1 MSQSVRQSNL
11 FAAEDWRRIYRAFL
25 KVNFTSYDFDTIRQS
40 LVEYIRLNYPED
52 FNDFIDSSEFIT
64 IIDLLAWLGQSL
76 AYRVDVNVRENF
88 VDTAERR
95 ESIIRLANL
104 LSYSPKR
111 NKASQGFLKVVG
123 VKTNADV
130 IDSNGSNL
138 NNIRINWND
147 PNNPD
152 WAEQFVLI
160 MNSAFLPSNRF
171 GQPVQQGTDK
181 NNVRTQVYQLNTA
194 VLSNPGIFGFT
205 SNVDGI
211 SVPFENV
218 NISYSDERG
227 FEERPPNPFDTWHLL
242 YRNDGQGNQ
251 SKNTGFFTYFKQG
264 VLQFQDFNI
273 EIPIE
278 NRILDINIDN
288 INEDDVWVQNINQD
302 GSVDINWTKIPSV
315 ANSNII
321 YNNISRRNRNIFSVE
336 TRPNDQISIR
346 FSDGRFGNV
355 AFGLIR
361 VYNRV
366 SIGQRITINPNN
378 IQNVSISI
386 PYITQNNLRKNLT
399 LFLSLQ
405 ETITNGSAAES
416 NEDITINASQVYYTQ
431 NRMVSG
437 EDYNVFPL
445 SDPGILKCKAIN
457 RTYSG
462 HNRFVDI
469 NDPTGSFQNTNV
481 IGDDGIIYREIDN
494 IRQEVLVSD
503 NLTPEQI
510 LSNTISNLF
519 SNQVFKN
526 FMIDAVLNYAPLCPA
541 FSNLFVPALPNPEQ
555 LMWDR
560 VTGSNVSSTG
570 RFVSSTNP
578 LPVSPIVNAIN
589 VGLGTPASNALDS
602 ILEGSLIKF
611 KTAGWVAVDSIIDN
625 GAGIGNGFTNGFG
638 NIRLKESVEEG
649 DIVEYVLPPIRY
661 TLTTD
666 EIESIRIQLETN
678 ATFGLFYNIST
689 QRWEILNSPVN
700 GFSDTFNYCDD
711 ANRWMILFENKS
723 SGGVLWVITA
733 RGIKYIFESE
743 EDVRFFFVNRFRT
756 VSRETGQSKTDEIT
770 VFKTNPTLEAD
781 IGSSNVFSSTS
792 QYFVGDIVNFNN
804 SLYQARITNGPGNFN
819 PNQWISVCP
828 SLGRDIGITLIDNFT
843 YPDGY
848 IEPRRVEVSFKDSD
862 QDGIVDDPTIFN
874 DLIFGST
881 DPLSITANNIV
892 FWERYI
898 SYDGYENLRPISNI
912 KRFVGTT
919 LQDAI
924 NQMNNNF
931 INLSTRSSWAN
942 GNIAVAI
949 DGTTGK
955 GQFYRFR
962 TDVVYQSS
970 DTVPPGFSVGDIKL
984 PGDQIIQDQTEFSF
998 AVGRNKIN
1006 FLWQHYAPI
1015 DQRIDPSRSNIIDLY
1030 TLTSEYDF
1038 LLRQYLN
1045 SDNPNDP
1052 EPQSPSSTQ
1061 LAIQY
1066 NELEDIRMISDQIIW
1081 HPTKYRLLF
1090 GIKAEEELRARFKV
1104 IKLASATLSD
1114 GEIRAQIIN
1123 RTNAYFNINNWDFG
1137 DTFYFSELAAYIH
1150 QGLALQIAS
1159 IVLVPVNDN
1168 SRFGNLYE
1176 VRSEPDE
1183 IFISAA
1189 TVNDIDIIPVN
1200 TETAL
1205 RVNR

>member
-64 IIDLLAWLGQSL
+64 IIDMLSWLGQSL
-76 AYRVDVNVRENF
+76 AYRVDLNVRENF

-111 NKASQGFLKVVG
+111 NQASQGFLKVVG
-123 VKTNADV
+123 VRTTADV

-147 PNNPD
+147 SNNPD

-160 MNSAFLPSNRF
+160 MNSAFLTSNRF
-171 GQPVQQGTDK
+171 GQPVQQGTDQ

-205 SNVDGI
+205 SNVDGT

-218 NISYSDERG
+218 NISYSDEKG
-227 FEERPPNPFDTWHLL
+227 FEERAPNPFDTWHLL

-251 SKNTGFFTYFKQG
+251 SKNTGFFTFFKQG

-278 NRILDINIDN
+278 NRILDINTNN

-302 GSVDINWTKIPSV
+302 GSVEINWSKIPSV

-321 YNNISRRNRNIFSVE
+321 YNNIPRRNREIFSVE

-355 AFGLIR
+355 AFGLTR
-361 VYNRV
+361 VYHRV
-366 SIGQRITINPNN
+366 SIGQRLTINPNS

-386 PYITQNNLRKNLT
+386 PYITQNSLRKTLT

-405 ETITNGSAAES
+405 ETITNGSVAES
-416 NEDITINASQVYYTQ
+416 NDDIAINASQVYYTQ

-445 SDPGILKCKAIN
+445 SNPGILKCKAIN

-462 HNRFVDI
+462 HNRFIDI

-481 IGDDGIIYREIDN
+481 IGDDGLIYRETAN
-494 IRQEVLVSD
+494 IRQEVLASD

-510 LSNTISNLF
+510 LSNTISNIF
-519 SNQVFKN
+519 SNQIFKN
-526 FMIDAVLNYAPLCPA
+526 FMLDAVLNYAPLCPA
-541 FSNLFVPALPNPEQ
+541 FDNLFIPVLPVPEQ

-560 VTGSNVSSTG
+560 VTGSNTSSTG
-570 RFVSSTNP
+570 RFVSSINT

-589 VGLGTPASNALDS
+589 VGLSNPASTALDV

-611 KTAGWVAVDSIIDN
+611 RDAGWVAIDSVIDN

-638 NIRLKESVEEG
+638 NIRPKESVEEG
-649 DIVEYVLPPIRY
+649 DVVQQVLPPIRY
-661 TLTTD
+661 TLSTD
-666 EIESIRIQLETN
+666 ETESIRLQLEAN
-678 ATFGLFYNIST
+678 ATFAVFYNIST
-689 QRWEILNSPVN
+689 QRWEIINSPVN
-700 GFSDTFNYCDD
+700 GFLENFDYCNN

-723 SGGVLWVITA
+723 SGGVLWTITA
-733 RGIKYIFESE
+733 RGIKYVFESE
-743 EDVRFFFVNRFRT
+743 EDVRFFFVNRFRS
-756 VSRETGQSKTDEIT
+756 VSKETGQSNTDKIT
-770 VFKTNPTLEAD
+770 VFKTNSTLEAD
-781 IGSSNVFSSTS
+781 IGASNIFSSTR
-792 QYFVGDIVNFNN
+792 QYFIDEIVNFKNT
-804 SLYQARITNGPGNFN
+804 LYQARVTNGPGQFISAN
-819 PNQWISVCP
+819 WITICP
-828 SLGRDIGITLIDNFT
+828 SLGRDIAITPIDNFT

-848 IEPRRVEVSFKDSD
+848 IEPRRIEVSFRDTD

-874 DLIFGST
+874 NLIFGNSN
-881 DPLSITANNIV
+881 PLNITTNNII
-892 FWERYI
+892 FWEKYV
-898 SYDGYENLRPISNI
+898 SYDGYENLRPIKNV
-912 KRFVGTT
+912 KRFISNS
-919 LQDAI
+919 LQNAI
-924 NQMNNNF
+924 IQMNNNF
-931 INLSTRSSWAN
+931 INLSTRSSWSN
-942 GNIAVAI
+942 GDLAVVI
-949 DGTTGK
+949 DSNSGL

-962 TDVVYQSS
+962 TDVVYQPS
-970 DTVPPGFSVGDIKL
+970 DTIPPGVSVGDIKL
-984 PGDQIIQDQTEFSF
+984 PGDQIVQDQTEFSF
-998 AVGRNKIN
+998 AVGRNNIN
-1006 FLWQHYAPI
+1006 FLWQHLAPI

-1045 SDNPNDP
+1045 SDNPNDVMP
-1052 EPQSPSSTQ
+1052 ESPSSTQ

-1066 NELEDIRMISDQIIW
+1066 NELEDVRMISDQIIW

-1090 GIKAEEELRARFKV
+1090 GIRAEEELRARIKV

-1114 GEIRAQIIN
+1114 GEIRAQIISRIN
-1123 RTNAYFNINNWDFG
+1123 TYFDINNWDFG
-1137 DTFYFSELAAYIH
+1137 DTFYFSEMAAFIH

-1159 IVLVPVNDN
+1159 VVLVPVNDN

-1189 TVNDIDIIPVN
+1189 TVSDIDIIPVN

>member
-40 LVEYIRLNYPED
+40 LVEYIRINYPED

-76 AYRVDVNVRENF
+76 AYRVDLNVRENF

-111 NKASQGFLKVVG
+111 NQASQGFLKIIG
-123 VKTNADV
+123 VRTTSDV
-130 IDSNGSNL
+130 IDSNGTNL

-160 MNSAFLPSNRF
+160 MNNAFLTSNKF
-171 GQPVQQGTDK
+171 GQPVQQGTDQ
-181 NNVRTQVYQLNTA
+181 NNVRTQVYQLNTT

-205 SNVDGI
+205 SNIDGI

-218 NISYSDERG
+218 NISYSDENG
-227 FEERPPNPFDTWHLL
+227 FEERAPNPFDTWHLL

-264 VLQFQDFNI
+264 TLQFQDFNI
-273 EIPIE
+273 EIPVE
-278 NRILDINIDN
+278 NRVLDINTN
-288 INEDDVWVQNINQD
+288 NVNEDDVWVQTINDD
-302 GSVDINWTKIPSV
+302 GSVDTNWVKVPSV

-321 YNNISRRNRNIFSVE
+321 YNNVPRKERNIFSVE
-336 TRPNDQISIR
+336 TRINDQISIR

-355 AFGLIR
+355 AFGLTR
-361 VYNRV
+361 VYHRA
-366 SIGQRITINPNN
+366 SIGQRLTINPNN
-378 IQNVSISI
+378 IQNVAISI
-386 PYITQNNLRKNLT
+386 PYITQNNLRKTLT

-405 ETITNGSAAES
+405 ETITNGSVAE
-416 NEDITINASQVYYTQ
+416 NNQDIAINASQVYYTQ

-445 SDPGILKCKAIN
+445 SNPGILKVKAIN

-462 HNRFVDI
+462 HNRFIDI

-481 IGDDGIIYREIDN
+481 IGDDGIVYREIDN
-494 IRQEVLVSD
+494 IRQEVLSSD

-510 LSNTISNLF
+510 LSVTINNIF

-526 FMIDAVLNYAPLCPA
+526 FMIDAILNYAPLCPEY
-541 FSNLFVPALPNPEQ
+541 NKLFVPSLPFPEE

-560 VTGSNVSSTG
+560 VTGTNASSTG
-570 RFVSSTNP
+570 RFVSSINA
-578 LPVSPIVNAIN
+578 LPVSPTVNAIN
-589 VGLGTPASNALDS
+589 VGLATPAGNALDL
-602 ILEGSLIKF
+602 ILEGSLLKF
-611 KTAGWVAVDSIIDN
+611 RNAGWVAVDSILDN
-625 GAGIGNGFTNGFG
+625 GVGSSNGFTNGFG

-661 TLTTD
+661 TLSTD
-666 EIESIRIQLETN
+666 EIESIRLQLEAN
-678 ATFGLFYNIST
+678 ATFGVFYNISS

-700 GFSDTFNYCDD
+700 GFLDSFNYCDT
-711 ANRWMILFENKS
+711 ANKWMVLFENKS

-743 EDVRFFFVNRFRT
+743 EDVRFFFINRFRT
-756 VSRETGQSKTDEIT
+756 VSKETGQSRTDEIT

-781 IGSSNVFSSTS
+781 VGTKNIFSKTT
-792 QYFVGDIVNFNN
+792 QYFVGNIVNYNN
-804 SLYQARITNGPGNFN
+804 TLYQAIVINGPGLFN
-819 PNQWISVCP
+819 PSQWLSVCP
-828 SLGRDIGITLIDNFT
+828 SLGRDIAITLIDNFT

-848 IEPRRVEVSFKDSD
+848 IEPRRVEVSFRDTD

-874 DLIFGST
+874 NLIFGNA
-881 DPLSITANNIV
+881 DPLTITANNIV

-898 SYDGYENLRPISNI
+898 SYDGYENLRPISNV
-912 KRFVGTT
+912 KRFVENS
-919 LQDAI
+919 LQSAI
-924 NQMNNNF
+924 NLMNDNYVNLATRASWNN
-931 INLSTRSSWAN
+931 
-942 GNIAVAI
+942 GDIAVAI
-949 DGTTGK
+949 DETTLE
-955 GQFYRFR
+955 GQIYRFR
-962 TDVVYQSS
+962 LDNVYQSS
-970 DTVPPGFSVGDIKL
+970 DVIPAGFDVGDTKV
-984 PGDQIIQDQTEFSF
+984 PGDQIVRDQEEFTF
-998 AVGRNKIN
+998 AIGRDGID
-1006 FLWQHYAPI
+1006 FLWQHFAPI

-1038 LLRQYLN
+1038 LIRQYLN
-1045 SDNPNDP
+1045 SDETDEI
-1052 EPQSPSSTQ
+1052 EPQAPSSTQ

-1066 NELEDIRMISDQIIW
+1066 GELEEVRMISDQIIW

-1090 GIKAEEELRARFKV
+1090 GIRAEEELRARFKV
-1104 IKLASATLSD
+1104 VKLSSATLSD
-1114 GEIRAQIIN
+1114 GEIRAQIIA
-1123 RTNAYFNINNWDFG
+1123 RTNSYFNVNNWDFG
-1137 DTFYFSELAAYIH
+1137 DTFYFSELAAFIH